1 MSVLS
6 GRPSEVREAD
16 QPAARAGRTAA
27 VLVADARRARAV
39 LRRERAI
46 VYGGIPA
53 FGALLLLLWEYAI
66 GQVINQRYVS
76 RPSEIAARLV
86 DLVADGTLARHVATT
101 MTEAGLGYLIGV
113 AVGLGTAITL
123 VAVPVLDE
131 VLAPFIAAFYSIPKI
146 ALAPLFIMWFG
157 LGTTPKVL
165 LAALMVFLIVLVN
178 TVAGVRSISPG
189 LIDVSR
195 ILGAR
200 GLTLVRTVVLPGA
213 APAVVA
219 SIRLTFSRAMVGAL
233 LGEFIAATNGLGFL
247 IVRASRQFDTA
258 TMYAGIMVVA
268 VLVMAVNGVVRLI
281 EARAMPWRAG
291 QVRG

>member
-6 GRPSEVREAD
+6 GPPSDVRAPD
-16 QPAARAGRTAA
+16 SPDVRAGQVLAADVRRARTAA
-27 VLVADARRARAV
+27 
-39 LRRERAI
+39 RRERAT

-53 FGALLLLLWEYAI
+53 FGVALLLVWEYGI
-66 GQVINQRYVS
+66 GHVIDQSYVS
-76 RPSEIAARLV
+76 RPSAVATRLV
-86 DLVADGTLARHVATT
+86 DLIAGGSLWKHIATT

-113 AVGLGTAITL
+113 AVGLCAAITL
-123 VAVPVLDE
+123 VAIPLLDE
-131 VLAPFIAAFYSIPKI
+131 VVAPFVAAFYSIPKI

-178 TVAGVRSISPG
+178 TVAGIRSISQG
-189 LIDVSR
+189 LIEVSR
-195 ILGAR
+195 VLGAR

-233 LGEFIAATNGLGFL
+233 LGEFIAATEGLGFL

-258 TMYAGIMVVA
+258 TLYAGIVVVA
-268 VLVMAVNGVVRLI
+268 MLVMAVNGAVRLV
-281 EARAMPWRAG
+281 EARTMPWNTG

>member
-6 GRPSEVREAD
+6 GQSGEVRTAD
-16 QPAARAGRTAA
+16 PPAMRAGDVLAA
-27 VLVADARRARAV
+27 EAGRARAA
-39 LRRERAI
+39 LRRERVT

-53 FGALLLLLWEYAI
+53 FGALLLLAWQFGI
-66 GQVINQRYVS
+66 GYVIDQRYVS
-76 RPSEIAARLV
+76 SPSEIAARLV
-86 DLVADGTLARHVATT
+86 DLVADGSLARHVGTT

-113 AVGLGTAITL
+113 AVGLGAAIML
-123 VAVPVLDE
+123 VALPVLDE

-178 TVAGVRSISPG
+178 TVAGVRAISPG

-195 ILGAR
+195 VLGAR
-200 GLTLVRTVVLPGA
+200 GLTLVRKVVLPGA

-219 SIRLTFSRAMVGAL
+219 SVRLTFSRAMVGAV
-233 LGEFIAATNGLGFL
+233 LGEFIAATQGLGFL

-258 TMYAGIMVVA
+258 TMYAGIVVVA
-268 VLVMAVNGVVRLI
+268 LLVMAVNGVVRLI
-281 EARAMPWRAG
+281 EARWLPWHSG

>member
-1 MSVLS
+1 M
-6 GRPSEVREAD
+6 
-16 QPAARAGRTAA
+16 RAGQVLAA
-27 VLVADARRARAV
+27 EAGRARAA
-39 LRRERAI
+39 LRRERAT
-46 VYGGIPA
+46 VYVGIPA
-53 FGALLLLLWEYAI
+53 FGALLLLTWQYGI
-66 GQVINQRYVS
+66 GHVIDQRYVS
-76 RPSEIAARLV
+76 RPSEIAVRLAE
-86 DLVADGTLARHVATT
+86 LVADGSLARHVGTT

-113 AVGLGTAITL
+113 AVGLGAAIML
-123 VAVPVLDE
+123 VALPVLDE

-178 TVAGVRSISPG
+178 TVAGVRAISPG

-195 ILGAR
+195 VLGAR
-200 GLTLVRTVVLPGA
+200 GLTLVRKVVLPGA

-219 SIRLTFSRAMVGAL
+219 SVRLTFSRAMVGAV
-233 LGEFIAATNGLGFL
+233 LGEFIAATQGLGFL

-281 EARAMPWRAG
+281 EARMLPWHTGR
-291 QVRG
+291 VRG

>member
-6 GRPSEVREAD
+6 RRIRAPDPPVARTEGVLAAAAHR
-16 QPAARAGRTAA
+16 ARAGA
-27 VLVADARRARAV
+27 
-39 LRRERAI
+39 RRERAL

-53 FGALLLLLWEYAI
+53 FGALLLLVWEYGI
-66 GQVINQRYVS
+66 GLVIDQRYVS
-76 RPSEIAARLV
+76 RPSEIAVRLAQ
-86 DLVADGTLARHVATT
+86 LLADGSLVRHIATT

-113 AVGLGTAITL
+113 AVGLGAAITL
-123 VAVPVLDE
+123 VALPVLDE
-131 VLAPFIAAFYSIPKI
+131 VVEPFIAAFYSVPKI

-195 ILGAR
+195 VLGAR

-213 APAVVA
+213 APAVLA
-219 SIRLTFSRAMVGAL
+219 SIRLTFSRAMVGAI
-233 LGEFIAATNGLGFL
+233 LGEFIAATQGLGFL
-247 IVRASRQFDTA
+247 IVRASRQFETA
-258 TMYAGIMVVA
+258 TMYAGIVVVA
-268 VLVMAVNGVVRLI
+268 VLVMAVNGLVRLI
-281 EARAMPWRAG
+281 EARLLPWHTG